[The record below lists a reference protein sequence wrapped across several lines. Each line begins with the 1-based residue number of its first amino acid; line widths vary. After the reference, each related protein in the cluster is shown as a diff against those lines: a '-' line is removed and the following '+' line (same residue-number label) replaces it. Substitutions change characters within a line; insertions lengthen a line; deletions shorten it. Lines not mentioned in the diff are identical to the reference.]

1 MLQHPISPPPLPS
14 RAINHKQPPIR
25 PLPELPAGFCR
36 PIPLSV
42 SYFTYSTPVQ
52 PNFASSASP
61 YVSHTPRPSSR
72 SSLGGSSRL
81 SSSHN
86 SLTVAYTRQVDDS
99 TFIKQAV
106 SHDTLSSN
114 QISDLYNVPFD
125 SDVYSLP
132 VDVVKPKKGV
142 AGRSSKRMSS
152 GRTSNSKV
160 GKKGVV
166 SSRRAQVRVE

>member
-1 MLQHPISPPPLPS
+1 
-14 RAINHKQPPIR
+14 
-25 PLPELPAGFCR
+25 
-36 PIPLSV
+36 
-42 SYFTYSTPVQ
+42 
-52 PNFASSASP
+52 
-61 YVSHTPRPSSR
+61 
-72 SSLGGSSRL
+72 
-81 SSSHN
+81 
-86 SLTVAYTRQVDDS
+86 VDDS

-166 SSRRAQVRVE
+166 SSRRAQVRLE